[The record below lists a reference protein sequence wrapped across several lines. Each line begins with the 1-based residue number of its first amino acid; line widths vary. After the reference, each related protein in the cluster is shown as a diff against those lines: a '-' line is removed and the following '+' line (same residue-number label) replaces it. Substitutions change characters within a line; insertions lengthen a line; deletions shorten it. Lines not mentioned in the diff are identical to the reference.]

1 MSLMLGRLPYYQND
15 RRGALTSFG
24 LCLLLLCLTPFLL
37 DVATC
42 DEILVSSLHHPVLVD
57 GEELDP
63 SKDATNPTSYD
74 EQFLIHIFLAG
85 ICVIQ
90 EPPPD
95 SATPGSAC
103 DVPISELTTRPP
115 PVS

>member
-1 MSLMLGRLPYYQND
+1 MGLMLGPLPYYRND
-15 RRGALTSFG
+15 RRGALTSHG

-42 DEILVSSLHHPVLVD
+42 DEILASSLPHPALVD

-63 SKDATNPTSYD
+63 SKGATSPTSYD
-74 EQFLIHIFLAG
+74 GPFLIHIFLAG

-90 EPPPD
+90 EAAPD

>member
-1 MSLMLGRLPYYQND
+1 MCLMFCPLPYYRND
-15 RRGALTSFG
+15 RRGALTSYG
-24 LCLLLLCLTPFLL
+24 LCLLLMCLTPFLL

-42 DEILVSSLHHPVLVD
+42 DELLASSLPHPVLVD

-63 SKDATNPTSYD
+63 SKDATSPTSYD
-74 EQFLIHIFLAG
+74 GSFLIHIFLAG

-90 EPPPD
+90 ETAPD
-95 SATPGSAC
+95 SVTPGSAR